1 MRHYWTILGPS
12 KDRMSYVFH
21 KGEYINENQ
30 AFITKDNRAFRIGD
44 GFFESMRVIEGKV
57 LFLEN
62 HYARV
67 IDTLKALK
75 MAVPEHFTLEL
86 FHQQIQGL
94 LSRNGIQKG
103 GRLRITFYRK
113 SSGYYLPHTDDMCYL
128 IESEPLMDNEFV
140 LNPIGKTLDIFT
152 DFKKDVNKLSIYK
165 SLNAQLYIMAAL
177 HSREKGWD
185 DALIQNNKLAII
197 ESISS
202 NIFIVSNGVLYTP
215 SLTDGCIAGTM
226 RMNIIN
232 LALDNKIK
240 VYECT
245 LNPQNLL
252 AADEIFLTNAV
263 RGIEWVVAY
272 RTKRYYNDMSKRL
285 IQLLNQT
292 AKNYTLG
299 SIQL

>member
-1 MRHYWTILGPS
+1 
-12 KDRMSYVFH
+12 MSYVFH
-21 KGEYINENQ
+21 KGEYVNEHQ
-30 AFITKDNRAFRIGD
+30 AFIAKDNRAFRLGD
-44 GFFESMRVIEGKV
+44 GFFESMRVVDGKV

-62 HYARV
+62 HFSR
-67 IDTLKALK
+67 ITDTIKAYK
-75 MAVPEHFTLEL
+75 MVAAENFNLDL
-86 FHQQIQGL
+86 LRNQIQGL
-94 LSRNGIQKG
+94 LSRNNITKG
-103 GRLRITFYRK
+103 GRIRITFYRK
-113 SSGYYLPHTDDMCYL
+113 STGYYLPHSDDVNYL
-128 IESEPLMDNEFV
+128 IESEPLLENEFI
-140 LNPIGKTLDIFT
+140 LNPIGKTVDIFT

-177 HSREKGWD
+177 HSKEKNLD
-185 DALIQNNKLAII
+185 DALIQNNKFAII

-232 LALDNKIK
+232 IALDNKIK

-263 RGIEWVVAY
+263 KGIEWVVAY
-272 RTKRYYNDMSKRL
+272 RTKRYYNDMSKKM
-285 IQLLNQT
+285 IQLLNDA
-292 AKNYTLG
+292 AKNYTGVKEL
-299 SIQL
+299 I